1 MVRKDLAQKDL
12 SLTIAG
18 LSAVLTVAS
27 LSPAEAALAALP
39 DRPIARIDQIRD
51 QLRKTLDLKTDD
63 VKGVRLVQW
72 QNWRKF

>member
-1 MVRKDLAQKDL
+1 MARKDLARKDL

-18 LSAVLTVAS
+18 LSAVLSVAS

-63 VKGVRLVQW
+63 VNGVRLVQW